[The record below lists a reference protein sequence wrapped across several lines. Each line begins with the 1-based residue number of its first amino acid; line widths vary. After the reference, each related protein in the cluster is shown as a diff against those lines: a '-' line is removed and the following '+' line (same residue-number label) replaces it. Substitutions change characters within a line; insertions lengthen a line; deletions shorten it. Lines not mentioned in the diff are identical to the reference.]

1 MYTSSQK
8 AFTMLELVF
17 VIVVIGILSAIAI
30 PKFAANKS
38 DAVIAKAK
46 ATVAS
51 VRLALS
57 SERQKRILKGDF
69 ANPITTLHTAGYAFS
84 TFSAD
89 RDGDTNDVLEYYE
102 PDCTTLGKSQECWSV
117 SGSAPNVIY
126 SFNMPLSGTAD
137 FNITNSRFVCDE
149 SDSNCQL
156 LTR

>member
-1 MYTSSQK
+1 MTLSSQK

-17 VIVVIGILSAIAI
+17 VIVVIGILSAVAI
-30 PKFAANKS
+30 PKFAVNRD
-38 DAVIAKAK
+38 DAVVAKAK

-51 VRLALS
+51 VRLALA

-69 ANPITTLHTAGYAFS
+69 TNAVTTLHTSGYAFS
-84 TFSAD
+84 TFNAD

-102 PDCTTLGKSQECWSV
+102 SDCTTLGKSQECWSV

-126 SFNMPLSGTAD
+126 SFNMPVSGTAD

-149 SDSNCQL
+149 SDVNCQL